1 MYSKNNQPHKDLD
14 TNMIFGFTA
23 KKESVFLLTNSYD
36 DKNNNNI
43 MYMAHKSNCMRTR
56 YNSKRCNCKNV
67 TSIRRTRLG
76 RKGNKNK
83 KTKRMRKTKKN
94 RKMKGGD
101 GVDSPDFNANL
112 AYDSKQTGGANLGAG
127 CPDPNFSIYN
137 TNELSLFP
145 YRPF

>member
-1 MYSKNNQPHKDLD
+1 
-14 TNMIFGFTA
+14 
-23 KKESVFLLTNSYD
+23 
-36 DKNNNNI
+36 
-43 MYMAHKSNCMRTR
+43 MAHKSNCMRTR

-67 TSIRRTRLG
+67 TSITPFLFENAHSGAFSSAKSNGSMRIFDAQRCRRTRLG
-76 RKGNKNK
+76 RKGNKNN

-101 GVDSPDFNANL
+101 GVDDKNSPDFNANL
-112 AYDSKQTGGANLGAG
+112 AYDSKHTGGANLGAG